1 MSAPGPA
8 PRVSVVIPAWK
19 RHGLLPRAAESVLA
33 QTLPD
38 WELIISDDEPEPNP
52 NRDYAADL
60 ARRDPRVRLVI
71 NPGPHGQPE
80 NHNFAIE
87 HARAPWV
94 KILHNDDLLEPTCL
108 EEMLRAATLREGVA
122 LVACLANDYVG
133 DRLLHRRDRTPQ
145 TPKAV
150 LIDRRLIHLAM
161 YVQDVETGVPSTL
174 MVRKSV
180 FDAGARFRR
189 RPDIV
194 SNIDTVFAMEALGH
208 GHFVIVRRPLAQW
221 RQGEY
226 ESVTSTISDDA
237 MFGEFDVMR
246 AELLARIDPS
256 LRPPSLETARG
267 LTRLLRVIRAARHRQ
282 WRTAAGLL
290 ARARRPGSWLLLAK
304 YFRRR
309 AFLNATIVPRETLEE

>member
-1 MSAPGPA
+1 MPQPGPA

-33 QTLPD
+33 QTLTD

-52 NRDYAADL
+52 NRDCAADL

-80 NHNFAIE
+80 NHNFVIG

-94 KILHNDDLLEPTCL
+94 KILHNDDVLEPTCL

-122 LVACLANDYVG
+122 LVACLASDYMG
-133 DRLLHRRDRTPQ
+133 ERLLRRRDRMPQ
-145 TPKAV
+145 TPKTV

-174 MVRKSV
+174 LLRKSV
-180 FDAGARFRR
+180 FDAGVRFRR

-194 SNIDTVFAMEALGH
+194 SNIDTVFAMEALAH

-221 RQGEY
+221 RQGEH
-226 ESVTSTISDDA
+226 ESVTSMLSDDA
-237 MFGEFDVMR
+237 MFAEFDAMR
-246 AELLARIDPS
+246 TELLARIDPS
-256 LRPPSLETARG
+256 LRPPPLETARG
-267 LTRLLRVIRAARHRQ
+267 LTRLLRAIRAARHRE
-282 WRTAAGLL
+282 WRQAAGFI
-290 ARARRPGSWLLLAK
+290 ARTRRPGSWLLLAK

-309 AFLNATIVPRETLEE
+309 MFLNATIVPRETLDE